1 VVERFLELPAAV
13 VVGVLWLM
21 GSAVLGAL
29 GTCALALCL
38 YLYFYVSLLA
48 GM

>member
-13 VVGVLWLM
+13 VVGVLWLV
-21 GSAVLGAL
+21 GAAVLGAL
-29 GTCALALCL
+29 GAYALVLCL
-38 YLYFYVSLLA
+38 YFYFYVSLLA